1 LAARNGLHFG
11 LSRIILV
18 SRKGEGIKLMAEIGK
33 KFRKIKQKELMFNIN
48 KLYFVIVKHFSVMT
62 RFIIRWKFSQRL
74 GLQGHE
80 WLGKVKTTTVEIALQ
95 AN

>member
-1 LAARNGLHFG
+1 LAARNGPHFG
-11 LSRIILV
+11 LSPIILV
-18 SRKGEGIKLMAEIGK
+18 SRKGKGIKLMAETGK
-33 KFRKIKQKELMFNIN
+33 IFRKTKQKELMFNIN
-48 KLYFVIVKHFSVMT
+48 RLYFIIVKHHGVIT

-95 AN
+95 TN